1 MSGLKVALWGFGHM
15 NKVIL
20 TYLQEK
26 GYKVVA
32 VFGHH
37 DVGKDAGET
46 AGAAHLGVPLL
57 MALRLTPYWQLPSLS
72 SLFSRLGLS

>member
-1 MSGLKVALWGFGHM
+1 MNSATNFLSRFITLFNIMSGLKVALWGFGHM

-20 TYLQEK
+20 TYFQEK

-37 DVGKDAGET
+37 DVGKDT
-46 AGAAHLGVPLL
+46 
-57 MALRLTPYWQLPSLS
+57 
-72 SLFSRLGLS
+72 